1 MTHAISYKVALVLI
15 SVMITVLATAQNNI
29 TVNASADKQQIVIG
43 ERIKFTLEVNVPE
56 NQPIRFFQLDTL
68 PHFEFLSKE
77 KIDTSDTGN
86 GTVLSQV
93 IHITSFDSGHWVIP
107 SLVLTGDIITDS
119 IPVDVGYTNADPQK
133 SYNDIKDI
141 IEVEAEEKKDDYKW
155 WYIAAGSLVLL
166 IILLWLLL
174 RKKKKPVV
182 QPVVQTIDPYKE
194 AIAQLELL
202 LKEKPDAKQYYSRLT
217 DIFRFYVFAK
227 KGIHS
232 MQKTTDD
239 LVVQLKSL
247 EIPKE
252 QFEQLSQSLRT
263 SDFVKFAKYIP
274 SEEDDKNSFHV
285 IKRSIDHIEQM
296 P

>member
-1 MTHAISYKVALVLI
+1 MISYKAVLVLL
-15 SVMITVLATAQNNI
+15 SVMISASLTAQNNI
-29 TVNASADKQQIVIG
+29 TVSASVDKQQILIG

-77 KIDTSDTGN
+77 VIDTSDTGN
-86 GTVLSQV
+86 GTVLTQV

-107 SLVLTGDIITDS
+107 SLILVDDIATDS
-119 IPVDVGYTNADPQK
+119 IPLDVGYTNADPQQA
-133 SYNDIKDI
+133 YHDIKDI
-141 IEVEAEEKKDDYKW
+141 IEVEAEEKKEDYKW
-155 WYIAAGSLVLL
+155 WYIAGGSLLL
-166 IILLWLLL
+166 VIILLWLLL

-182 QPVVQTIDPYKE
+182 QQVVQAIDPYKE

-202 LKEKPDAKQYYSRLT
+202 LKEKPETKQYYSRLT
-217 DIFRFYVFAK
+217 DIFRYYVFAK
-227 KGIHS
+227 KSIHS

-239 LVVQLKSL
+239 LVLQLRSL

-252 QFEQLSQSLRT
+252 QFDQLSQSLRT
-263 SDFVKFAKYIP
+263 SDFVKFAKYVP
-274 SEEDDKNSFHV
+274 SAEDDKSSFEI
-285 IKRSIDHIEQM
+285 IKRTIDYIEQM